1 MSCNEW
7 TSTHEDVMV
16 QISLD
21 RIDMA
26 LDILMWDAN
35 DNEISAKRHAPLRI
49 IPYEIDPIIT
59 DDFISSMLELLYS
72 EIRAKRKE
80 K

>member
-1 MSCNEW
+1 MTCDEW
-7 TSTHEDVMV
+7 INTHKDVMV

-21 RIDMA
+21 RIDRA

-35 DNEISAKRHAPLRI
+35 DKEISAKRHAPLRI
-49 IPYEIDPIIT
+49 IPYEIDPIAT

-72 EIRAKRKE
+72 EIRAKRKA

>member
-7 TSTHEDVMV
+7 TSTHKDVMV

-35 DNEISAKRHAPLRI
+35 DKKISAKRHAPLRI

-72 EIRAKRKE
+72 EIRAKRKA

>member
-7 TSTHEDVMV
+7 TSTHKDVMV

-35 DNEISAKRHAPLRI
+35 DKEISVKRHAPLRI

-72 EIRAKRKE
+72 EIRAKRKA

>member
-1 MSCNEW
+1 MSWNEW
-7 TSTHEDVMV
+7 TSTHKDVMV
-16 QISLD
+16 QMAVDHLD
-21 RIDMA
+21 SA

-35 DNEISAKRHAPLRI
+35 DKEISAKRHAPLRI
-49 IPYEIDPIIT
+49 IPYEMDPIVT
-59 DDFISSMLELLYS
+59 DDFIASMLELLYS

>member
-7 TSTHEDVMV
+7 TSTHKDVMV

-21 RIDMA
+21 RIDMG

-35 DNEISAKRHAPLRI
+35 DKEISAKRHAPLRI

-72 EIRAKRKE
+72 EIRAKRKA